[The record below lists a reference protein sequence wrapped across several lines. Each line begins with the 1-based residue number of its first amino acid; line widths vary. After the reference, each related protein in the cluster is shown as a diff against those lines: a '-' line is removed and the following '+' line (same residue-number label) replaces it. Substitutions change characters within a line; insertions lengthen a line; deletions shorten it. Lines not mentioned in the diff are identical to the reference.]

1 MQESLSN
8 TPQAGKTESNELQ
21 SHTASSHST
30 ITTIKACSWLSGLKF
45 WLALVVLI
53 VTVLEGVVFNH
64 FYFRFALSEYQTVSV
79 PLPYNEQLGENAYV
93 FSPNQT
99 SLSLQGIDN
108 ELMTIGFK
116 LKGEHNL
123 MTGSVYLT
131 DDSSLV
137 RPIFINKFKVAPAD
151 INFSGNSYATIE
163 GAPYKLLVR
172 SKGKAHSIAIAF
184 EQLKGA
190 VILTDLTLN
199 VKPEYSF
206 SLLRWFAMITIGA
219 ALIALWQKRLYTIS
233 LGQLNRKTFR
243 FVQGLSLALCL
254 GISWGFSFLVS
265 PTNISPNLMFDYV
278 EHGYIHLGN
287 PEQSLLLDYPRTQK
301 ELEYHDAYV
310 QTMDALL
317 KGQLHMDVTIDTS
330 VLNAAEDERLYD
342 TGWRAQQGI
351 EGFWDRSFYDNK
363 FYVYYGYGPV
373 LLFYLPLYLI
383 TGQVPT
389 PSLAIFFFSTVAVI
403 GQFLAIYAVTRF
415 YGVLPKANAL
425 IYGLSQAA
433 AVLGTHLVC
442 VQCSMWF
449 YAYAA
454 MLCVGLIGFFTFLIY
469 SLPGIASPFKKRGC
483 LALIGIV
490 IVLIV
495 QTRPHMLFPAM
506 VIACPILLAIAR
518 AKCCQINNNAQQDVN
533 ITYSIKD
540 KVIDALF
547 LSTPVAIGAA
557 ITMTVNYLRFD
568 SITDFGQRYCL
579 SGENLLFKY
588 IEFNFETLS
597 ALSNMFLTQ
606 SWVDL
611 QDFPYY
617 SLATEAPSNVG
628 QSILTQNYVGLLA
641 SPVWWILAL
650 ALLLFW
656 VKDKKQHSTQL
667 TKSNN
672 IQAHTEFSDLICH
685 NTYNLQQ
692 STLLKITLGALLIL
706 MPIMCYMIFVMIV
719 ANVRNLMET
728 SAPLVP
734 FIVLLWVHFINF
746 NTNSSMQ
753 AKICYWAGVWALG
766 ITVVMEGFAPFSMI
780 QVHMPYLVPDDWI
793 SAQAFFSPLSTVR

>member
-1 MQESLSN
+1 MQVSLSK
-8 TPQAGKTESNELQ
+8 TTQADNSELNKDQ
-21 SHTASSHST
+21 PLKSAHST
-30 ITTIKACSWLSGLKF
+30 KISSWFTSLRF
-45 WLALVVLI
+45 WLVLI
-53 VTVLEGVVFNH
+53 VLVASVLEGVVFNH
-64 FYFRFALSEYQTVSV
+64 FYFRFVLGDYQSTSV
-79 PLPYNEQLGENAYV
+79 PLPYNDQLQDNAYV
-93 FSPNQT
+93 FSSQQP
-99 SLSLQGIDN
+99 SLSLQGLDV
-108 ELMTIGFK
+108 ELMTVGFK

-123 MTGSVYLT
+123 IQGSVYLN
-131 DDSSLV
+131 DASSLV
-137 RPIFINKFKVAPAD
+137 RPIFVNKFKVAPAD
-151 INFSGNSYATIE
+151 INFGGSNYAHVE
-163 GAPYKLLVR
+163 AEPYKLLVR
-172 SKGKAHSIAIAF
+172 SKGHANALIISL

-190 VILTDLTLN
+190 VVLTDLTLN
-199 VKPEYSF
+199 VKPTYYFSF
-206 SLLRWFAMITIGA
+206 LRWLLMSLLGA
-219 ALIALWQKRLYTIS
+219 AIVVLWRQRLYT
-233 LGQLNRKTFR
+233 LRLEQLNSKSLLM
-243 FVQGLSLALCL
+243 VQTLSLALCL
-254 GISWGFSFLVS
+254 SVSWGFSYLVLPS
-265 PTNISPNLMFDYV
+265 HISPNLMFDYV

-287 PEQSLLLDYPRTQK
+287 PEQSLLLDYPRSQK

-330 VLNAAEDERLYD
+330 VLNAADDERLYD

-383 TGQVPT
+383 TGQVPS
-389 PSLAIFFFSTVAVI
+389 PSLAIFFFSTVAVL

-433 AVLGTHLVC
+433 AVLGTHFVC

-454 MLCVGLIGFFTFLIY
+454 MLCVGLIGLFTFLIY
-469 SLPGIASPFKKRGC
+469 SIPGIASTLKKRGY
-483 LALIGIV
+483 LVLSGLV

-506 VIACPILLAIAR
+506 VIACPILFAMMC
-518 AKCCQINNNAQQDVN
+518 AKYYKINNIQQEVTT
-533 ITYSIKD
+533 TYDIKD
-540 KVIDALF
+540 KVIDTLF
-547 LSTPVAIGAA
+547 LSTPVAIGA
-557 ITMTVNYLRFD
+557 IVTMIINYLRFD

-588 IEFNFETLS
+588 IEFNLETLS

-650 ALLLFW
+650 TILLFRIHN
-656 VKDKKQHSTQL
+656 KDQYSEQS
-667 TKSNN
+667 TKSNIN
-672 IQAHTEFSDLICH
+672 QTSI
-685 NTYNLQQ
+685 TYPNRYSLQQ
-692 STLLKITLGALLIL
+692 ASLLKTTLGSLMVL

-734 FIVLLWVHFINF
+734 FIVLLWVKFISF
-746 NTNSSMQ
+746 DTKASLQS
-753 AKICYWAGVWALG
+753 KICYWCGIWALC
-766 ITVVMEGFAPFSMI
+766 ITVIMEGFAPFSMI